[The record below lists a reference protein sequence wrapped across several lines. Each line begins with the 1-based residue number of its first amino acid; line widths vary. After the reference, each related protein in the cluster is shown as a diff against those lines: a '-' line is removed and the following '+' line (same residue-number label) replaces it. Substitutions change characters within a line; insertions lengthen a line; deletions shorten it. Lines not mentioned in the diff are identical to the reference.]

1 MTVRHVAE
9 YVLLVLG
16 VGLQVLSAIGVLAM
30 RSVYDRL
37 HFVGSASLG
46 GALVAVAVT
55 VRESFSLIGNKTL
68 LIAFF
73 LLVSGPVLVH
83 ATARAARIRER
94 GEWSV
99 KEGEQVEVRDS

>member
-1 MTVRHVAE
+1 VSVRHLAE
-9 YVLLVLG
+9 YILLALG
-16 VGLQVLSAIGVLAM
+16 VGIEVLCAIGVLAM

-37 HFVGSASLG
+37 HYVGAASVG
-46 GALVAVAVT
+46 AALVCVAVT

-73 LLVSGPVLVH
+73 LLITGPVLVH

-94 GEWSV
+94 GAWSV
-99 KEGEQVEVRDS
+99 KESEQVELLER

>member
-1 MTVRHVAE
+1 VSVRHLAE

-16 VGLQVLSAIGVLAM
+16 TGTLVLSSIGVLVM

-37 HFVGSASLG
+37 HYVGSASVG
-46 GALVAVAVT
+46 TALICIAVT
-55 VRESFSLIGNKTL
+55 VRESFSLIGNKSL

-73 LLVSGPVLVH
+73 LLVTGPVLVH

-94 GEWSV
+94 GDWSAA
-99 KEGEQVEVRDS
+99 EGEDVGVAE

>member
-1 MTVRHVAE
+1 MSVRHVAE

-16 VGLQVLSAIGVLAM
+16 TGTLVLSAIGVLVM

-37 HFVGSASLG
+37 HYVGSATVG
-46 GALVAVAVT
+46 AALVCIAVT
-55 VRESFSLIGNKTL
+55 VRESFSLIGNTTL

-73 LLVSGPVLVH
+73 LLVTGPVLVH

-94 GEWSV
+94 GEWSIG
-99 KEGEQVEVRDS
+99 EGEDVDVAE

>member
-1 MTVRHVAE
+1 MTVRDLAV

-16 VGLQVLSAIGVLAM
+16 VGIEVLSAVGVLAM
-30 RSVYDRL
+30 RGVYDRL
-37 HFVGSASLG
+37 HFVSASSFG
-46 GALVAVAVT
+46 AALVGVAIT

-68 LIAFF
+68 LVAFF
-73 LLVSGPVLVH
+73 LLLSGPVLVH

-99 KEGEQVEVRDS
+99 KEGEQPEVER